1 MRYRL
6 IVIHDG
12 TDVGA
17 WPTVGI
23 ESRLFLIAEVV
34 VHAHVVADLV
44 SNNLSKKSGLPVQ
57 KYKKAKFLAN
67 SFKKGQI
74 ATLAKMV
81 FHHGVIQVMSSTDFR
96 TRKC

>member
-44 SNNLSKKSGLPVQ
+44 SNNLSKNQGCQFKNIKRPNFWQTVSKMAKLQPWQ
-57 KYKKAKFLAN
+57 KWSFITVSYK
-67 SFKKGQI
+67 
-74 ATLAKMV
+74 
-81 FHHGVIQVMSSTDFR
+81 
-96 TRKC
+96 

>member
-67 SFKKGQI
+67 SFKK
-74 ATLAKMV
+74 AKLQPWQKWSFITV
-81 FHHGVIQVMSSTDFR
+81 SY
-96 TRKC
+96 K